1 MAAIPASREV
11 GQGLGQVYQACWPR
25 LRVPVGQPAVQSRP
39 CRTCAPQRRQDGP
52 GVSLLLALLCIRP
65 SLSDN
70 KHIRAR
76 LTRNI
81 CRLFCSLPGDYGFD
95 PLNLGARLLRTCCA
109 TRVVPTEGRVM

>member
-1 MAAIPASREV
+1 MPASREV
-11 GQGLGQVYQACWPR
+11 GQGLGQVYQASWPR

-39 CRTCAPQRRQDGP
+39 YRTCAPRRRRDGP
-52 GVSLLLALLCIRP
+52 GVSLLWALHCSRPLAAC
-65 SLSDN
+65 N
-70 KHIRAR
+70 KHIHAP